1 LWRAAISS
9 WRTALVSPRAPCTGC
24 SPKQGLSRSRCAA
37 APRSICGPLVIS
49 RSEAELMKVL
59 FIHQNMPGQYVHIA
73 RHLAQSG
80 HEVGFITQPRAAQIA
95 GVRKLEYEP
104 AA

>member
-1 LWRAAISS
+1 
-9 WRTALVSPRAPCTGC
+9 
-24 SPKQGLSRSRCAA
+24 
-37 APRSICGPLVIS
+37 
-49 RSEAELMKVL
+49 MKFL

-80 HEVGFITQPRAAQIA
+80 HEVSFITQPRAAQIA

-104 AA
+104 GRSRIDRRSMVIA